1 MKTNPSL
8 KSVIRLLTFKRFI
21 KQTLLILIMSN
32 FLLLSN
38 LGYCQIPEKELGKIP
53 ENYSNLIYSQE
64 SDKGLLMSYKKFKKG
79 SFIEASEIEKNTLM
93 TTMLLGSAT
102 HLYNYLSDQYADFK
116 PVVIKPNGFISTSF
130 QIKYEFLGGS
140 IYIKRIFIK
149 KDGSNL
155 MAAEDPNNYS
165 LIYGFDI
172 NEEKISNE
180 IINLLTQHW
189 NSNNINFER
198 VERDL

>member
-1 MKTNPSL
+1 MKLNL
-8 KSVIRLLTFKRFI
+8 
-21 KQTLLILIMSN
+21 QILFMSI
-32 FLLLSN
+32 FLLFPNLSH
-38 LGYCQIPEKELGKIP
+38 CQITEKAFGKISG
-53 ENYSNLIYSQE
+53 NYTNLIYTQE
-64 SDKGLLMSYKKFKKG
+64 NEKGLLMSYKKFKKG

-102 HLYNYLSDQYADFK
+102 HLYNYLSDRYTDFK
-116 PVVIKPNGFISTSF
+116 PVVIKPNGFTSSSF
-130 QIKYEFLGGS
+130 QIKYEFLEGS

-172 NEEKISNE
+172 NDEKISNE
-180 IINLLTQHW
+180 IINLLIQHW
-189 NSNNINFER
+189 NSNNIKFGS
-198 VERDL
+198 VERN